1 MKKISLN
8 LIIFCLILVLAGALR
23 FYKLGEVPIEL
34 NRDEASLGY
43 TAFSIL
49 KTGHEDHGAYWPI
62 NIESFGD
69 WKLPVYVYTLIPFI
83 KVFGLLPWVVK
94 LPSALAGLGIVAISW
109 ILAWKLS
116 EKVVEPKWRAPF
128 AHLVMLLL
136 AISPWDIHLSHMAYE
151 AHLGMLLMLT
161 ATTIFVFSMENRN
174 TTRRWWL
181 VLSTILFGL
190 TLFTYH
196 SYQVFTPLF
205 AIALLFTYKNESL
218 SLLKKSK
225 TIFATCALVA
235 GFFSL
240 SLILTSIKANQT
252 KFAALSI
259 FDKKAYAPIVEINR
273 GYFEN
278 RNNLFAKIRDN
289 YPSLLINQIQ
299 RNITD
304 LYSTKFFFFEGG
316 THGSHDIAGTGK
328 MYPVEGL
335 FLLIAGYQI
344 LKKWQA
350 KTLDRSTKLIIGWLL
365 IASIAPIITF
375 EAAHAIRFSP
385 ALFALGFLSA
395 FGLLNIIKSY
405 YQFFTKIF
413 LLTISGILIYS
424 VIYFVTTYF
433 VIAPQRDINLHN
445 WQIKTLIGLIN
456 DRYDQYDKIAL
467 PGATWSPYIYFLF
480 YNQVDPATLSEQI
493 EYFPTGSDGFRHVKR
508 LGKLEFSDVDWNE
521 DNNKNTLYVIKQKEV
536 PGDKLES
543 NNYQLE
549 YSLTKPLAKDEWLL
563 LSHP

>member
-1 MKKISLN
+1 MKKISWH
-8 LIIFCLILVLAGALR
+8 LIIFCLILVLAVALR
-23 FYKLGEVPIEL
+23 FYKLGAVPIEL

-49 KTGHEDHGAYWPI
+49 KTGHEDHGVYWPI

-83 KVFGLLPWVVK
+83 KVFGLTPWAVK
-94 LPSALAGLGIVAISW
+94 LPSALAGVGIVIISW
-109 ILAWKLS
+109 ILAWKLG
-116 EKVVEPKWRAPF
+116 EKLVESKWRTHF
-128 AHLVMLLL
+128 AHLTMFLM

-151 AHLGMLLMLT
+151 AHLAMFLMLA
-161 ATTIFVFSMENRN
+161 ATTIFVFAIESKKIKN
-174 TTRRWWL
+174 RWWL
-181 VLSTILFGL
+181 ILSTLLFGL

-205 AIALLFTYKNESL
+205 ALALLLAYKKEIIELFKN
-218 SLLKKSK
+218 SK
-225 TIFATCALVA
+225 PVFIACFLIA

-278 RNNLFAKIRDN
+278 RNNPLAKIRDN

-299 RNITD
+299 RNITV
-304 LYSTKFFFFEGG
+304 LYSTRFFFFEGG

-328 MYPVEGL
+328 LYPIEAI
-335 FLLIAGYQI
+335 FLLIAGYEI
-344 LKKWQA
+344 LRRWQT
-350 KTLDRSTKLIIGWLL
+350 KSLNLTLKLIISWLIL
-365 IASIAPIITF
+365 ASIAPIITF

-385 ALFALGFLSA
+385 ALFALSFLSA
-395 FGLLNIIKSY
+395 FGLLNIVKKYERLSIKLILLL
-405 YQFFTKIF
+405 FAAIIF
-413 LLTISGILIYS
+413 YS
-424 VIYFVTTYF
+424 IIYFTTTYF
-433 VIAPQRDINLHN
+433 VIAPKRDVNLHN
-445 WQIKTLIGLIN
+445 WQIKTLISLIN
-456 DRYDQYDKIAL
+456 ERYDHYDKIAL
-467 PGATWSPYIYFLF
+467 PGTTWSPYIYFLF

-508 LGKLEFSDVDWNE
+508 LGKIEFSDVDWNE
-521 DNNKNTLYVIKQKEV
+521 NNNKNTLYVIKQKEV

-543 NNYQLE
+543 KHYQLE